1 MAQVL
6 KTNQLNP
13 DGVMIEVD
21 MSKLYAG
28 SSFFIPCL
36 NIPLATKQ
44 VQDIAAQHGMRPFTI
59 QTSIHE
65 GMLGIRVWE

>member
-1 MAQVL
+1 
-6 KTNQLNP
+6 
-13 DGVMIEVD
+13 MIVERV
-21 MSKLYAG
+21 SYNVNWAEFKVGA
-28 SSFFIPCL
+28 SFFIPCL